1 MTETAS
7 RGPGGTPGGL
17 GEFLLGA
24 ALVVGGGYL
33 LLSQV
38 TVTTGFWT
46 WFGYDAFG
54 LSLVP
59 LLIGIGILFFN
70 GKSLVGWALTLGGAL
85 IILLGIITHLTIFF
99 RSTSLF
105 NTLLILGGLVGG
117 IGLVARSL
125 RSH

>member
-99 RSTSLF
+99 RPTSLF
-105 NTLLILGGLVGG
+105 NTLLILGGLAGG